1 MQEETVVFW
10 LFTFVI
16 AGGVFVIVNAL
27 KYRAKI
33 LEMAH
38 RERLAMIERGLKP
51 TGPLLDLSSARPARA
66 RSSRMM
72 SGGIVIVGFGL
83 ALATVISFT
92 SRELGLGVGIG
103 GAVAILGAAF
113 IVTAYVKTRL
123 DVNPGEPGWPPLP
136 RLDDQ
141 SMPSESSSSREKF

>member
-51 TGPLLDLSSARPARA
+51 TGPLLDLSSTRPARA

-72 SGGIVIVGFGL
+72 SGGIVVVGFGL
-83 ALATVISFT
+83 AVAMVIGFA
-92 SRELGLGVGIG
+92 SREPEIAVGIG

-113 IVTAYVKTRL
+113 IVTAYVKHL
-123 DVNPGEPGWPPLP
+123 DPKEPEAEWRPRSFDSSVSPPPEPPPPGND
-136 RLDDQ
+136 R
-141 SMPSESSSSREKF
+141 

>member
-16 AGGVFVIVNAL
+16 AGGVFVVVNAL
-27 KYRAKI
+27 KYRAKV

-51 TGPLLDLSSARPARA
+51 TGPLLDTSSARPARG

-83 ALATVISFT
+83 ALATVITFT
-92 SRELGLGVGIG
+92 TREPEIGIGIG

-113 IVTAYVKTRL
+113 IVTAYVTQPQPKEPEPEW
-123 DVNPGEPGWPPLP
+123 PGLRRFESPAPPSPPPPPGNEP
-136 RLDDQ
+136 
-141 SMPSESSSSREKF
+141 

>member
-72 SGGIVIVGFGL
+72 SGGIVIVGFGDGSCLVQQFLPSEIALLIDQLTLCGLYGGFKLIHLGYEERFIQLCQQL
-83 ALATVISFT
+83 AFFD
-92 SRELGLGVGIG
+92 LGVEIG
-103 GAVAILGAAF
+103 VEG
-113 IVTAYVKTRL
+113 
-123 DVNPGEPGWPPLP
+123 
-136 RLDDQ
+136 LDDTGHL
-141 SMPSESSSSREKF
+141 